1 MKIGFDIMGGDY
13 APEAAIDGV
22 RQFLEENQDPEVQ
35 LLLIGSQERAG
46 PFLPA
51 LDGLSHRFQF
61 VDAPEVIGMNEHP
74 TRALKEK
81 PRSSIA
87 MGFGLL
93 QAKKADAFISA
104 GNTGAMMVGAMY
116 TVKTIDGIIRP
127 TIASPVPKPDGQY
140 SLLLDV
146 GINSDCKPEHML
158 QFAQL
163 GSLYVKHVYGV
174 ENPRVGLMNIGEEEG
189 KGNLLCQSTY
199 PILKAAEDIHFI
211 GNMEGRDVFADKAD
225 VIVCEGFVGNV
236 ILKLAESVHTI
247 FTSRNIRDSFLDGFN
262 YEVYGGTPLLGVNAP
277 VIIGHGISQGLAFKN
292 MIEAARRIVAAR
304 LISRFQAHFADSA
317 PVRPTSPASG
327 AENS

>member
-1 MKIGFDIMGGDY
+1 MKIGFDIMGGDF

-22 RQFLEENQDPEVQ
+22 RLFFEENQDPAVELV
-35 LLLIGSQERAG
+35 LIGSEEKAAPFISALAPYKERY
-46 PFLPA
+46 
-51 LDGLSHRFQF
+51 QF

-93 QAKKADAFISA
+93 QKNLADAFISA

-116 TVKTIDGIIRP
+116 TVKTIEGIIRP
-127 TIASPVPKPDGQY
+127 TIASPVPKPDGQF

-163 GSLYVKHVYGV
+163 GSLYVEHVYGV
-174 ENPRVGLMNIGEEEG
+174 KNPRVGLMNIGEEEG

-199 PILKAAEDIHFI
+199 PILRDAADIQFI
-211 GNMEGRDVFADKAD
+211 GNIEGRDVFADKAD

-247 FTSRNIRDSFLDGFN
+247 FTSRNIQDSFLDGFN

-292 MIEAARRIVAAR
+292 MIEAARRIVAAD
-304 LISRFQAHFADSA
+304 LISRFQQHFA
-317 PVRPTSPASG
+317 PTPETRPATPES
-327 AENS
+327 

>member
-1 MKIGFDIMGGDY
+1 MKIGFDIMGGDF
-13 APEAAIDGV
+13 APEAAIHGV
-22 RQFLEENQDPEVQ
+22 KLFLDENQDPDVQ
-35 LLLIGSQERAG
+35 LVLIGSLERAQ
-46 PFLPA
+46 PFLHVLEA
-51 LDGLSHRFQF
+51 FADRYQF

-81 PRSSIA
+81 PQSSIA
-87 MGFGLL
+87 LGFGML
-93 QAKKADAFISA
+93 QAGKADAFISA

-127 TIASPVPKPDGQY
+127 TIASPVPKPDGQF

-199 PILKAAEDIHFI
+199 PILKEAPDIHFI
-211 GNMEGRDVFADKAD
+211 GNLEGRDVFADKAD

-262 YEVYGGTPLLGVNAP
+262 YEIYGGTPLLGVNAP

-292 MIEAARRIVAAR
+292 MIEAARRIVAAQ
-304 LISRFQAHFADSA
+304 LISRFQVHFAGTA
-317 PVRPTSPASG
+317 PVDSSTPASG
-327 AENS
+327 SA